1 MQTSKFQLHKTHSIT
16 SQWNDLRLRDNG
28 EIQAQYVKQQM
39 QNVVKKKNKK
49 VRKWLIILKTENLL
63 LPTFQN

>member
-39 QNVVKKKNKK
+39 QNVVKKKKQK
-49 VRKWLIILKTENLL
+49 S
-63 LPTFQN
+63 